1 MAKHL
6 TDEQKKQI
14 IADYATLG
22 TYAAV
27 AKKHGT
33 SETTVRRVVK
43 NDPETSEIVG
53 RKKDQNTADILRF
66 MDEQKGDVC
75 SLIRLYLKELQ
86 NPKRISRAS
95 VQSLATSLGIVI
107 DKFTGTA
114 AELEKLKAEIAKLR
128 GEQQKQEVHP
138 LVADLITAFKEQ
150 QEGGHAE
157 Q

>member
-6 TDEQKKQI
+6 TDRQKKQI
-14 IADYATLG
+14 IADYVTLG

-27 AKKHGT
+27 AKKHMT

-43 NDPETSEIVG
+43 NDPGTLEKVG
-53 RKKDQNTADILRF
+53 QKKDENTADILRF
-66 MDEQKGDVC
+66 MDEQKEDVC
-75 SLIRLYLKELQ
+75 SLISLYLKEMQ
-86 NPKRISRAS
+86 DPKRISRAS

-128 GEQQKQEVHP
+128 GEEKKQEVHP
-138 LVADLITAFKEQ
+138 LVSDLVAALKAR
-150 QEGGHAE
+150 QEDGHAE
-157 Q
+157 

>member
-6 TDEQKKQI
+6 TDRQKKQI
-14 IADYATLG
+14 IADYVTLG

-27 AKKHGT
+27 AKKHMT
-33 SETTVRRVVK
+33 SETTVRRIVK
-43 NDPETSEIVG
+43 NDPETSKKVG
-53 RKKDQNTADILRF
+53 QKKDENTADILRF
-66 MDEQKGDVC
+66 MDEQKEEVC
-75 SLIRLYLKELQ
+75 SLISLYLKEMQ
-86 NPKRISRAS
+86 DPKRISRAS

-128 GEQQKQEVHP
+128 GEEKKQEVHP
-138 LVADLITAFKEQ
+138 LVSDLVAALKAR

-157 Q
+157 

>member
-6 TDEQKKQI
+6 TDKQKKQI

-22 TYAAV
+22 SYRAV
-27 AKKHGT
+27 ARKHKV
-33 SETTVRRVVK
+33 SDTTVRTVILS
-43 NDPETSEIVG
+43 DPETLQKTAQ
-53 RKKDQNTADILRF
+53 KKDQNTADILQF
-66 MDEQKGDVC
+66 MDAQKEGVC
-75 SLIRLYLKELQ
+75 SLISLYLKEMQ

-128 GEQQKQEVHP
+128 GEQPKQEVHP
-138 LVADLITAFKEQ
+138 LVADLIAAIKEK
-150 QEGGHAE
+150 QEAGHAE

>member
-6 TDEQKKQI
+6 TDRQKKQI

-27 AKKHGT
+27 AKKHMT

-43 NDPETSEIVG
+43 SDPETSEKVG
-53 RKKDQNTADILRF
+53 QKKDENTADILRF
-66 MDEQKGDVC
+66 MDEQKEDVC
-75 SLIRLYLKELQ
+75 SLISLYLKEMQ
-86 NPKRISRAS
+86 DPKRISRAS

-114 AELEKLKAEIAKLR
+114 AEVEKLRAEIAKLR
-128 GEQQKQEVHP
+128 GEQAKQEVHP
-138 LVADLITAFKEQ
+138 LVSDLMAAVKKN
-150 QEGGHAE
+150 QEAGHAE
-157 Q
+157 